1 MAARRTGEAR
11 PVPPELRERLEA
23 NLGRRRRGIAR
34 PARWLLAVGAAAA
47 VATVVGLLGPGNGRT
62 GGGALGGQ
70 VAAGTSSVSAGA
82 LHRAGVRAPTPQKAA
97 VHRSAVAPR
106 ARTAGTAAHP
116 STGVPGASRG
126 RGAATGGRPKSTG
139 GQAPAAAAAP
149 APFGAAS
156 SIGPARA
163 ARVVPPEGPAAGA
176 NTVVVEG
183 SDLGQV
189 RQVLFGGAPAPSIRH
204 VSASRLAVVVPP
216 HAPGTVTVRLVAG
229 STRVPSGAALHYSYR

>member
-47 VATVVGLLGPGNGRT
+47 VVTVVGLLGPGNGKT
-62 GGGALGGQ
+62 GGGALGGR
-70 VAAGTSSVSAGA
+70 VAAGTTSVSAGA
-82 LHRAGVRAPTPQKAA
+82 LHRVGVRAPTPQKAA
-97 VHRSAVAPR
+97 VHRSAVAPP

-139 GQAPAAAAAP
+139 GQAPAAAP

-156 SIGPARA
+156 SIGHARA